1 VDRGGK
7 TVNGFSVKKPFCS
20 IGALALEGRGLAAIG
35 SSCSGGSSS
44 VIVAIDLAGK
54 TARVVNQL
62 DNDMSVPI
70 FDGHSLVGI
79 VSTTAAGKVLRRSTQ

>member
-1 VDRGGK
+1 
-7 TVNGFSVKKPFCS
+7 
-20 IGALALEGRGLAAIG
+20 
-35 SSCSGGSSS
+35 

-54 TARVVNQL
+54 TAQVVNQL

-79 VSTTAAGKVLRRSTQ
+79 VSTTAAGKVLRRSAQ